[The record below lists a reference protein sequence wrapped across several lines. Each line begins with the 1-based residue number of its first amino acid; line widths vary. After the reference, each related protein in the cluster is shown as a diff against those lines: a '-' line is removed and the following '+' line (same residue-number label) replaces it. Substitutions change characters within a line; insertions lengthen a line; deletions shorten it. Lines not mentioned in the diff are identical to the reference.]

1 MRKDLLS
8 IKDLDIEDIESIFS
22 MSADL
27 KQRRQKP
34 QDALFA
40 PLQRKT
46 LAMIFQKASTRTRIS
61 FEVGMYQLGGRA
73 LYLDK
78 NDLQM
83 GRGEP
88 LVDTARILSRYVDA
102 VLVRTYQH
110 KEVEDLAKFAAIP
123 VINGLTDKLHPC
135 QIISDMFT
143 IKEKK
148 GRLKNLKI
156 AYIGDG
162 NNIANSWLYA
172 AAKMNLHLWI
182 ACPLGYEPDR
192 GIIKEVMS
200 PEIVEKKQIVICQD
214 PKEAAYQADIMY
226 TDVWASMGQEEE
238 QKKRIRDFA
247 GYQIDEALLQKARE
261 DVLVMHCLPAHRGEE
276 ITEAALEGKNSIVFD
291 QAENRLYAQQAIL
304 LKLLAE
310 DAL

>member
-1 MRKDLLS
+1 MKKDLLS
-8 IKDLDIEDIESIFS
+8 IKDLDIRDIESIFS
-22 MSADL
+22 ISADL
-27 KQRRQKP
+27 KQRRKKT
-34 QDALFA
+34 QDAQFA
-40 PLQRKT
+40 PLCGKT
-46 LAMIFQKASTRTRIS
+46 LAMIFGKASTRTRIS
-61 FEVGMYQLGGRA
+61 FEVGMYQLGGKA

-78 NDLQM
+78 DDLQM

-102 VLVRTYQH
+102 VLLRTYQQ
-110 KEVEDLAKFAAIP
+110 KEVEDLAKFATIP

-182 ACPLGYEPDR
+182 ACPPGYEPDQ

-200 PEIVEKKQIVICQD
+200 PEIVKNKQIVIGQN
-214 PKEAAYQADIMY
+214 PKEAAYQADIVY
-226 TDVWASMGQEEE
+226 TDVWASMGQEKE
-238 QKKRIRDFA
+238 QEKRIRDFT
-247 GYQIDEALLQKARE
+247 GYQIDEGLLQEARE

-276 ITEAALEGKNSIVFD
+276 ISEDVLEGKNSVVFD

-304 LKLLAE
+304 LKLLGV

>member
-8 IKDLDIEDIESIFS
+8 IKDLDLIDIEDILAL
-22 MSADL
+22 SADL
-27 KQRRQKP
+27 KKRRQKP
-34 QDALFA
+34 QDVQFA
-40 PLQRKT
+40 PLRGKT
-46 LAMIFQKASTRTRIS
+46 LAMIFEKASTRTRIS

-88 LVDTARILSRYVDA
+88 LKDTARILSRYVDA
-102 VLVRTYQH
+102 VLVRTYEQ
-110 KEVEDLAKFAAIP
+110 KQVEDLAAFAAIP

-172 AAKMNLHLWI
+172 AARMNLHLWI
-182 ACPLGYEPDR
+182 ACPPGYEPNQ
-192 GIIKEVMS
+192 GIIQEVMS

-214 PKEAAYQADIMY
+214 PEEAAYQADIVY

-238 QKKRIRDFA
+238 QEKRIRDFE
-247 GYQIDEALLQKARE
+247 GYQIDDALLQKARE

-276 ITEAALEGKNSIVFD
+276 ITEAVLEGKNSVVFD
-291 QAENRLYAQQAIL
+291 QAENRLYAQQGIL
-304 LKLLAE
+304 LKLLGDDVA
-310 DAL
+310 